1 MSWTAFMAAIQPARL
16 GPGKVFHASA
26 VAVGPSPGAAP
37 PGLVNRAADFSDGN
51 DESDQS
57 GNQQPGTTL
66 DGHQD
71 AGANDRSHANP
82 NHKSI
87 NQFHQAHVSGP
98 GPGFNSRFPASAR
111 GAHPDIATNVGIGG
125 RTAGLRPGGSSAGPG
140 NAAGPEAGAPVV
152 VVSRSPRAPD
162 RRSTRRQAG
171 ARQKKLASAR
181 RFPQHRRG
189 HGAGWSRF
197 DMKARIVIT
206 PKKAVVDPQG
216 KAVQNALEHMGYGG
230 INA

>member
-1 MSWTAFMAAIQPARL
+1 MP
-16 GPGKVFHASA
+16 
-26 VAVGPSPGAAP
+26 
-37 PGLVNRAADFSDGN
+37 N
-51 DESDQS
+51 
-57 GNQQPGTTL
+57 TT
-66 DGHQD
+66 
-71 AGANDRSHANP
+71 
-82 NHKSI
+82 
-87 NQFHQAHVSGP
+87 
-98 GPGFNSRFPASAR
+98 
-111 GAHPDIATNVGIGG
+111 
-125 RTAGLRPGGSSAGPG
+125 GLRPGGSGAGPG

-171 ARQKKLASAR
+171 ACQKKLASAR

-230 INA
+230 INAVHVGKYLEIELNGADRETARRQLDEACHKFLSNPVIEDYKLEIE